1 MTPTVESRTP
11 PTGSRINSHAMEFF
25 SEMFAYGFMQRAL
38 VAGLVVSLVCSVLS
52 LFVLL
57 KRMAFAGIGISH
69 AALGGVAVGLVT
81 GISPFVSALVVCVGT
96 AFGIGAL
103 SRKGRMHEDMSIG
116 ILTTGIMAFGVVL
129 MGFSNVYRGDLF
141 SYLFGN
147 ILVVSRDQLLG
158 LFVVAVL
165 VLGFV
170 WLFFKE
176 LLFVSLD
183 EEVAQVTGLPAR
195 ALYYGLLVSIA
206 CTVVAA
212 IHVVGLVLASALL
225 VVPAAIGHQ
234 MAGNWRGI
242 LVWSVASGWLSVVGG
257 LLLSY
262 LWDVASGGTIVLI
275 LVALFFL
282 SLLIASGRRSVA

>member
-1 MTPTVESRTP
+1 MTFL
-11 PTGSRINSHAMEFF
+11 A
-25 SEMFAYGFMQRAL
+25 EMFAYDFMQRAL
-38 VAGLVVSLVCSVLS
+38 IGGLTVSLICSVLS

-57 KRMAFAGIGISH
+57 KRLAFAGIGISH

-81 GISPFVSALVVCVGT
+81 GISPFLSALGVCVGT

-103 SRKGRMHEDMSIG
+103 SRRGRMHEDMSIG

-129 MGFSNVYRGDLF
+129 MGFSGSYRGDLF

-147 ILVVSRDQLLG
+147 ILAVSREQLLG
-158 LFVVAVL
+158 LFGVAVL

-170 WLFFKE
+170 LLFFKE

-195 ALYYGLLVSIA
+195 TLYYGLLVSIA

-225 VVPAAIGHQ
+225 VVPAAIGNQ
-234 MAGNWRGI
+234 MAANWRGI
-242 LVWSVASGWLSVVGG
+242 LFWSVLSGWLAVIGG
-257 LLLSY
+257 LLISY
-262 LWDVASGGTIVLI
+262 RWDVASGGTIVLL

-282 SLLIASGRRSVA
+282 SLPARAGRGMRA

>member
-1 MTPTVESRTP
+1 MLSY
-11 PTGSRINSHAMEFF
+11 S
-25 SEMFAYGFMQRAL
+25 FMQRAL
-38 VAGLVVSLVCSVLS
+38 VAGLIVSLICSVLS

-57 KRMAFAGIGISH
+57 KRLAFAGIGISH

-81 GISPFVSALVVCVGT
+81 GVSPFASALVVCVGT

-103 SRKGRMHEDMSIG
+103 SKRGRMHEDMSIG

-129 MGFSNVYRGDLF
+129 MGLTSSYRGDLF

-147 ILVVSRDQLLG
+147 ILAVSSGQLVG
-158 LFVVAVL
+158 LSVVAVL

-170 WLFFKE
+170 VLFFKE

-195 ALYYGLLVSIA
+195 ALYYGLLVALA

-212 IHVVGLVLASALL
+212 IHVVGLVLAAALL
-225 VVPAAIGHQ
+225 VVPAAIGQ
-234 MAGNWRGI
+234 QLATNWRGI
-242 LVWSVASGWLSVVGG
+242 LAVSVASGWLSVAGG
-257 LLLSY
+257 LLISY
-262 LWDVASGGTIVLI
+262 LWDVASGGTIVLM
-275 LVALFFL
+275 LVALFFV
-282 SLLIASGRRSVA
+282 SLLAAAARRPAA